1 MTVDCCSIPGLKPFD
16 DALKHILDSMIA
28 VSETETVFL
37 TDSLD
42 RILAEDIL
50 SNRML
55 PPWHCSAMDGY
66 ALRVGSLDSSETLT
80 MVGSSFA
87 GHPYNG
93 KVAAGECI
101 RIMTGACLPDDC
113 DAVVMQEN
121 VTAKENAIHF
131 NFPTKIWENVRKAG
145 SDVSKDQ
152 LLLEK
157 GQPINPRN
165 IGVIASLGFKEVTVF
180 RKLRVAVF
188 STGDELATLGSELKS
203 GQIYDSN
210 RYTVIALCQRLGYE
224 IIDLGLI
231 ADDPKQIKAVMLEAA
246 SKADVLLTSGG
257 VSVGE
262 ADYVKPIVE
271 EIGQIDLWKVAIKP
285 GKPIAVGS
293 IKNCKFFGLPG
304 NPVSALVTLNLLVQP
319 ALQKLSGMNSS
330 APLKLSAIC
339 DSQLLKKPG
348 RRDYQRGAAYLDEH
362 GQWHVK
368 STGTQGSA
376 KITSVSAGNCYIVI
390 NEDKGNVS
398 VGDNVNIQLFDQY
411 LS

>member
-1 MTVDCCSIPGLKPFD
+1 MTVDCCSTPGLKPFD
-16 DALKHILDSMIA
+16 DALKHILSSITA
-28 VSETETVFL
+28 VSETETIL
-37 TDSLD
+37 LSDSLD
-42 RILAEDIL
+42 RILAKDVL
-50 SNRML
+50 SNRIL

-66 ALRVGSLDSSETLT
+66 AFRVDSLDTSKTLT
-80 MVGSSFA
+80 MVGASFA
-87 GHPYNG
+87 GHPYHG
-93 KVAAGECI
+93 KVATGECI

-113 DAVVMQEN
+113 DVVVMQEN
-121 VTAKENAIHF
+121 VTAQENDIHI
-131 NFPTKIWENVRKAG
+131 NFPTKLWENVRKAG
-145 SDVSKDQ
+145 SDV
-152 LLLEK
+152 LEGEILLEK
-157 GQPINPRN
+157 GQSINPRN
-165 IGVIASLGFKEVTVF
+165 IGVIASLGLKEISVY
-180 RKLRVAVF
+180 RKLKIAIF
-188 STGDELATLGSELKS
+188 STGDELATLGSELNS
-203 GQIYDSN
+203 GQIFDSN

-231 ADDPKQIKAVMLEAA
+231 ADDPKQIKEVMLEAA

-319 ALQKLSGMNSS
+319 AMQKLSGMNGS
-330 APLKLSAIC
+330 APLQLKAIC
-339 DSQLLKKPG
+339 DSELLKKPG
-348 RRDYQRGAAYLDEH
+348 RRDYQRGTAYINAL
-362 GQWHVK
+362 GNWHVK

-390 NEDKGNVS
+390 NEDKGNVR
-398 VGDNVNIQLFDQY
+398 VGDNVNIQLFDKY

>member
-1 MTVDCCSIPGLKPFD
+1 MTVDCFSTPGLKPFD
-16 DALKHILDSMIA
+16 DALKHILDAMTA
-28 VSETETVFL
+28 VSETETILL

-42 RILAEDIL
+42 RILAEDVL
-50 SNRML
+50 SNRIL

-66 ALRVGSLDSSETLT
+66 ALSINSLDSSEILT

-93 KVAAGECI
+93 RVAAGECI

-121 VTAKENAIHF
+121 VTARENAIQF
-131 NFPTKIWENVRKAG
+131 NFPTKLWENVRKAG
-145 SDVSKDQ
+145 SEVLKGVV
-152 LLLEK
+152 LLEK
-157 GQPINPRN
+157 GQAINPRN
-165 IGVIASLGFKEVTVF
+165 MGVIASLGFNEVTVY

-188 STGDELATLGSELKS
+188 STGDELAPLGSELNS

-210 RYTVIALCQRLGYE
+210 RYAIIALCKRLGYE
-224 IIDLGLI
+224 ILDLGLV

-246 SKADVLLTSGG
+246 SQADVLLTSGG

-319 ALQKLSGMNSS
+319 AMQKLSGINASI
-330 APLKLSAIC
+330 PLQLNAIC
-339 DSQLLKKPG
+339 DTPLRKKPG
-348 RRDYQRGAAYLDEH
+348 RRDYQRGSAYLNEL

-376 KITSVSAGNCYIVI
+376 KITSVSDGNCYIVI

-398 VGDNVNIQLFDQY
+398 VGDNVNIQLFDKY